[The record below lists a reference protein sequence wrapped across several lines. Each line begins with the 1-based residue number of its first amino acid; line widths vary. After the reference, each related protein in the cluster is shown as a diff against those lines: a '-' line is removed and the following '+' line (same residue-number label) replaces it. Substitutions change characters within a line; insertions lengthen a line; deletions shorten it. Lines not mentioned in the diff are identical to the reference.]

1 MKIQHQRERKTMVL
15 CWPLLSIVIGRI
27 KEWLWCYYVLLYLR
41 LKDLKSALCRMMK
54 SVFDSLAVETKATKS
69 NGFPMSG
76 NICWD
81 TRDSS
86 GSLSRDPAWPSTT
99 NEPWPLKRKRCHFRW
114 KMSKDGAVLLQ
125 FFLRHLREGA
135 RQYDSIRI
143 AHEPLPTA
151 CLKTVEI

>member
-15 CWPLLSIVIGRI
+15 CWLLLSIVIGHI

-41 LKDLKSALCRMMK
+41 LKDLKTALCRMMK
-54 SVFDSLAVETKATKS
+54 SGFDSLAVETKQQS
-69 NGFPMSG
+69 RMGFRWVA
-76 NICWD
+76 ICWD

-86 GSLSRDPAWPSTT
+86 GSSSRDPAWPSTT

-114 KMSKDGAVLLQ
+114 KMSKDGALLLQ